1 MGGDLHLDLDRL
13 LRAPPSI
20 LEALLVLHL
29 VDADLKLALAAG
41 RAPLYSYQGPEGTR
55 PSRIDGLLVDTRL
68 AVLLCAAEVLP
79 RGAIPGHT
87 PVRFDLHQRG
97 ASQRVVKFIRPKPI
111 ELVLREEHER
121 PLLDPLV
128 AGWRAA
134 LSTGDVDQAWAL
146 WSTAVEETLLTLSC
160 PDIGHVGFSL
170 PKGGGGGN
178 RASQNWVGGGGGS
191 GKGLN

>member
-1 MGGDLHLDLDRL
+1 MTSTACYGPRH
-13 LRAPPSI
+13 PSSRPS
-20 LEALLVLHL
+20 LSSHL

-170 PKGGGGGN
+170 PKGGGGG
-178 RASQNWVGGGGGS
+178 GGQ
-191 GKGLN
+191 